1 MIIGILVP
9 AGVTLY
15 ADHKGYNTF
24 QKVGATLG
32 STILLRGIQHSLPAL
47 GPSVDRFVAK
57 KLLQAAGGSRV
68 VLKTAAKVAAKTA
81 VKSAVVTSRVA
92 AKIVARTLVAPA
104 IAIATNPITLAAGAG
119 YVVGA
124 AVGTAVSD
132 ELFEGGGDVAAQFY
146 TGQGNYLSGDP
157 NDSGYFNVKK
167 NVSTIWNHY
176 F

>member
-1 MIIGILVP
+1 MIIGVLVP

-24 QKVGATLG
+24 QKIGATVG
-32 STILLRGIQHSLPAL
+32 STILMRGIQHSLPAL

-57 KLLQAAGGSRV
+57 RLLQAAGGSKQ
-68 VLKTAAKVAAKTA
+68 VLKLAGKAALRTTIASSKVGAKVAAR
-81 VKSAVVTSRVA
+81 VVSRVL
-92 AKIVARTLVAPA
+92 IAPT

-124 AVGTAVSD
+124 AVGTAVAD

-146 TGQGNYLSGDP
+146 TGQGNYVSGDS
-157 NDSGYFNVKK
+157 NDSGYFNVKR

>member
-1 MIIGILVP
+1 MIIGVLVP

-24 QKVGATLG
+24 QKIGATVG
-32 STILLRGIQHSLPAL
+32 STLLMRGIQHGLPAL

-57 KLLQAAGGSRV
+57 RLLQLAGGSKV
-68 VLKTAAKVAAKTA
+68 VIKKAAVIGAKTA
-81 VKSAVVTSRVA
+81 LRATAGTSKIVA
-92 AKIVARTLVAPA
+92 KVVARTLIAPA
-104 IAIATNPITLAAGAG
+104 IAIATNPITLSIGAG
-119 YVVGA
+119 YAVGA

-146 TGQGNYLSGDP
+146 TGQGNYLSGDA
-157 NDSGYFNVKK
+157 NDSGYFNVKR